1 MASLSVGG
9 AIALGLS
16 LTYIAASICA
26 FAFPSLLHKRRR
38 PPPCPVKFGSHRGTI
53 THHPPESVNATPSQL
68 YLFCFSHS
76 FMPQ

>member
-53 THHPPESVNATPSQL
+53 RHHRPSQSTL
-68 YLFCFSHS
+68 RYRNFDIFVPIIHS
-76 FMPQ
+76 RPQ